1 MPGNAPCTH
10 SLSAGWRKLAILTL
24 TAGLLLFA
32 LFAAAGALAQPTAC
46 IVLEPQTMEFRR
58 LGLTHTLEI
67 HIQDVPALVAA
78 DVYLSFDPAR
88 LQVVDADPAAPGVQI
103 ARGTFP
109 DPARGF
115 VINAANNELGLIT
128 YCVTLLSG
136 PPASGS
142 GRFASVVFQAVGPGA
157 SDIAVI
163 TQTNHLTRT
172 GLYAPGTP
180 DPVFIPFDIVNST
193 ASVWHPAILP
203 LIMRY

>member
-1 MPGNAPCTH
+1 MPGHASFTR
-10 SLSAGWRKLAILTL
+10 SISAGWRKLAVLAL

-32 LFAAAGALAQPTAC
+32 LLTAAGALAQPTAR

-58 LGLTHTLEI
+58 LGLTRTLEI
-67 HIQDVPALVAA
+67 HIQDVPSLVAA
-78 DVYLSFDPAR
+78 DVYLSFDPTR
-88 LQVVDADPAAPGVQI
+88 LQVVDADPVAPGVQI
-103 ARGTFP
+103 SRGTFP
-109 DPARGF
+109 DPAQGF

-142 GRFASVVFQAVGPGA
+142 GRFASVVFQAVGPGTA
-157 SDIAVI
+157 GIAVI

-180 DPVFIPFDIVNST
+180 DPVFIPFDIISST
-193 ASVWHPAILP
+193 AHIWYPAVLP
-203 LIMRY
+203 LVIQH